1 METRTA
7 SDYSY
12 VSSDSDKV
20 TVFLNE
26 LGDPVLVNGKQLSYS
41 VQYLQVTYGDI
52 TIDISRLQIAD
63 FIKFRKQHSV
73 KKAADLFFEILKEKL
88 S

>member
-1 METRTA
+1 MTA
-7 SDYSY
+7 
-12 VSSDSDKV
+12 
-20 TVFLNE
+20 FLNE
-26 LGDPVLVNGKQLSYS
+26 LGEPVLVNGRQLSYS
-41 VQYLQVTYGDI
+41 AKYLQVTYGDV
-52 TIDISRLQIAD
+52 TIDISRIQIAE

>member
-1 METRTA
+1 M
-7 SDYSY
+7 
-12 VSSDSDKV
+12 

-26 LGDPVLVNGKQLSYS
+26 LGEPVLVNKKQLSYS
-41 VQYLQVTYGDI
+41 VKLLQVTHGDI
-52 TIDISRLQIAD
+52 TIDISRVQIAE